1 MFDLSSPNR
10 DDSLKASKINLVY
23 DSLSEEYCDGHS
35 PNILCLLLKDDSS
48 IVDYNKCRVIFTADA
63 NGTRAGHGHLGTFR
77 GAPAAAGSATF
88 PILAEDDTHVV
99 HNKPLIAFAG
109 MDTIAFHKFL
119 DEPFYRQNTGNY
131 NLPNVTSGVVENAEK
146 ELNKL
151 KKGQC
156 KIIEKFL
163 NNETKDAKEA
173 LLYGAELND
182 GSVMSAVELH
192 QTLHTLLQDSTEG
205 GSSESEGEDPEDGFG
220 EIWEILLGAI
230 PSLIQK
236 LFSAEDPR
244 EKEEMVH
251 QMNELLPEALGAEVP
266 HIVAE
271 MLQHALTYNLTNII
285 TDSVTAAVVPR
296 ISSAVFEGVA
306 ETIQLTIYHQTTN
319 RVPVAVSKTLI
330 PTLTERLNRALPR
343 FLERALACRLVWTLT
358 RSISHAVVPVLS
370 KSLTHDKHQEY
381 YCYLCYHHQVHCR
394 LCHNSPQTSY
404 YNNYY
409 GAYYTDYYS
418 KYYSDYYTESC
429 SKKELEWPDAAPP

>member
-1 MFDLSSPNR
+1 
-10 DDSLKASKINLVY
+10 
-23 DSLSEEYCDGHS
+23 
-35 PNILCLLLKDDSS
+35 
-48 IVDYNKCRVIFTADA
+48 
-63 NGTRAGHGHLGTFR
+63 
-77 GAPAAAGSATF
+77 
-88 PILAEDDTHVV
+88 
-99 HNKPLIAFAG
+99 

-119 DEPFYRQNTGNY
+119 DEPFYRQNDGNY
-131 NLPNVTSGVVENAEK
+131 DLPNVTSGVVENAEK
-146 ELNKL
+146 ELNRL

-192 QTLHTLLQDSTEG
+192 QTLHTLLQDSAEG

-244 EKEEMVH
+244 EKEEMGH
-251 QMNELLPEALGAEVP
+251 QMNELVPEARGAEVP
-266 HIVAE
+266 HMVAE

-306 ETIQLTIYHQTTN
+306 ETIQLTIYHETTN
-319 RVPVAVSKTLI
+319 RVPVAVSKTLV

-418 KYYSDYYTESC
+418 KYYSVYYTESC
-429 SKKELEWPDAAPP
+429 SKKELEWPDAVPPPTPAQPPPKKQPETECTAYLAEHKG

>member
-1 MFDLSSPNR
+1 MQIRCGHSVYRSNVDFSTTSRIHLCSKTLFDKTLSASQHTNFSGCMFDLSSPNR

-23 DSLSEEYCDGHS
+23 DSLSEEYCDGHT

-330 PTLTERLNRALPR
+330 PTLTERLNRA
-343 FLERALACRLVWTLT
+343 FAEV
-358 RSISHAVVPVLS
+358 S
-370 KSLTHDKHQEY
+370 
-381 YCYLCYHHQVHCR
+381 
-394 LCHNSPQTSY
+394 
-404 YNNYY
+404 
-409 GAYYTDYYS
+409 
-418 KYYSDYYTESC
+418 
-429 SKKELEWPDAAPP
+429 